1 MTREIELKLEVDQD
15 NLPLLR
21 QEPFLASAESHSNH
35 QVTVYYD
42 TPETRLKKHGF
53 TLRVR
58 SSGGRFVQTV
68 KPITGNIG
76 LFSREEVECEVP
88 SIEPDLSSLSEHPLY
103 ALLDGGESNRLEPQ
117 IRCDVTRTSWQLDR
131 RNGRM
136 RVDLDDG
143 TIIAGERSHDF
154 AELELEL
161 IDGAPESLIVAARR
175 LSDHV
180 PLRLGVLTKAERGFL
195 LSKGA
200 LGKISKAGPV
210 AVHDGMTVAEAFEMI
225 VHDCLKHYRLN
236 EPLVVRDCKA
246 AALHQARVAMR
257 RLRSAFSLFR
267 PAIEDVE
274 FQHLRHEVRWF
285 TAQLGDARNLDVY
298 LERDLDDDERAL
310 VTKQR
315 EKAYVG
321 VADAINSHKFRRLL
335 VDLVGWTAIGSWRS
349 GKLALRPVSAFA
361 GGRLDKL
368 WHSIASAG
376 RDVAHMDESTR
387 HGLRIQVKKVRYA
400 TEFLSRIY
408 SHAPGAGKRFGAAVE
423 DLQESLGKL
432 NDLSTARGISSGP
445 AEDSWLIGSFEERRH
460 LIAAETAYRE
470 LLNVGA
476 FWRATSPERPPGG
489 SRQAHAEGAAGS
501 ARKAPRKSPAR

>member
-1 MTREIELKLEVDQD
+1 MTREIELKLEVDPD

-21 QEPFLASAESHSNH
+21 QEPFLANAESHSNH

-58 SSGGRFVQTV
+58 SAGGRFIQTV
-68 KPITGNIG
+68 KPITGTVG
-76 LFSREEVECEVP
+76 LMSREELESEVR
-88 SIEPDLSSLSEHPLY
+88 SIEPDLSSLSGHPLH
-103 ALLDGGESNRLEPQ
+103 ALLSSGDSDRLEPQ
-117 IRCDVTRTSWQLDR
+117 IRCDVTRTSWQFDR

-136 RVDLDDG
+136 RLDLDDG
-143 TIIAGERSHDF
+143 TISAGERSHDF

-200 LGKISKAGPV
+200 LDKISKAGPV
-210 AVHDGMTVAEAFEMI
+210 SVKDSMTVAEAFELI

-236 EPLVVRDCKA
+236 EPLVVRDRKA
-246 AALHQARVAMR
+246 AALHQTRVAMR

-285 TAQLGDARNLDVY
+285 TGQLGDARNLDVY
-298 LERDLDDDERAL
+298 LERHLDEDERARL
-310 VTKQR
+310 MRQR
-315 EKAYVG
+315 EKAYED

-349 GKLALRPVSAFA
+349 GKLASRPVKSFA
-361 GGRLDKL
+361 SGRLDKL
-368 WHSIASAG
+368 WRSIAGAG

-387 HGLRIQVKKVRYA
+387 HGLRIQVKKMRYA
-400 TEFLSRIY
+400 IEFLGSLYR
-408 SHAPGAGKRFGAAVE
+408 SFPGAEKRFATAVE
-423 DLQESLGKL
+423 QLQESLGKL
-432 NDLSTARGISSGP
+432 NDMATAKAIAGGP
-445 AEDSWLIGSFEERRH
+445 ADESWLIGSFDERRH
-460 LIAAETAYRE
+460 LIEAEAAYRD
-470 LLNVGA
+470 LLKVGA
-476 FWRATSPERPPGG
+476 FWRGNPNERLPKAR
-489 SRQAHAEGAAGS
+489 RQTRAGAAG
-501 ARKAPRKSPAR
+501 KAHA